1 MRRIRTYSEVENPAG
16 SEVLDQVVA
25 QRERLRRRLED
36 VGALVPV
43 ASGKG
48 GVGKSAV
55 TANLAVTLAR
65 AGLRVGALDA
75 DLNGPSL
82 ARMMGV
88 VGRRLRDEE
97 EGAVPPAGAEGVR
110 VVSMELLQEDE
121 DAPLRWRDP
130 AGDTWLWQSSLESGA
145 LREFL
150 SDVAWGPLDVLL
162 VDVPP
167 GTDKISRLLSLV
179 PRAGP
184 VILVTTP
191 SEMARSVVA
200 RSVRLVREA
209 DVGPIGLVAN
219 MTEWVCPDCGRRTP
233 LHDADGA
240 ERLARETGLETWARV
255 PFDPR
260 LSRAT
265 DRGRPLAAVEPDG
278 PVGRAFQELA
288 RRLRAALP
296 EGVDS

>member
-1 MRRIRTYSEVENPAG
+1 MRRIRTYADVQDADAG
-16 SEVLDQVVA
+16 AEVLEQVTA
-25 QRERLRRRLED
+25 QRERLRRRLEG
-36 VGALVPV
+36 VGAVVAV

-55 TANLAVTLAR
+55 TANLAVTLAGR
-65 AGLRVGALDA
+65 GLRVGALDA

-82 ARMMGV
+82 ARMLGV
-88 VGRRLRDEE
+88 VGARLED
-97 EGAVPPAGAEGVR
+97 GADGPVPPAGAGGVR

-121 DAPLRWRDP
+121 DAPLRWREP
-130 AGDTWLWQSSLESGA
+130 AGDAWLWQSSLESGA

-150 SDVAWGPLDVLL
+150 SDVAWGELDVLL

-179 PRAGP
+179 PRTGP
-184 VILVTTP
+184 VLLVTTP

-209 DVGPIGLVAN
+209 GVDPVALVAN
-219 MTEWVCPDCGRRTP
+219 MTEYLCPDCGSRHA
-233 LHDADGA
+233 LHDDDGA
-240 ERLARETGLETWARV
+240 RRLADETGLETWARI

-260 LSRAT
+260 LARGT
-265 DRGRPLAAVEPDG
+265 DRGSPLAASEPDG
-278 PVGRAFQELA
+278 AVGRAFHELA
-288 RRLRAALP
+288 DRLGDAL
-296 EGVDS
+296 